1 MAYSQVQVMLG
12 GAVHIPIVIGL
23 LKFCDNKTSK
33 SYQAQKAAEG
43 ADFIF
48 TCVGNDNDL
57 SEVVLES
64 INLWLMQMLKTL
76 QLREC
81 GSILLQNLPSQQK

>member
-33 SYQAQKAAEG
+33 SYNLQKAAEEKAAAEAKAKAAAEAAAKAKA
-43 ADFIF
+43 ADEAKAKAAAAAKAKAAKAKE
-48 TCVGNDNDL
+48 TESS
-57 SEVVLES
+57 SE
-64 INLWLMQMLKTL
+64 
-76 QLREC
+76 
-81 GSILLQNLPSQQK
+81 